1 MNNQTYVA
9 GLYCRLSKDDE
20 QNGESV
26 SIGTQRSILTDYCL
40 QHGYSIYKVYIDDGY
55 SGLNFNRPG
64 FKELLEDVERG
75 AVNMVI
81 TKDLS
86 RLGRDYIMTGY
97 YSEIFFQTKGVRYIA
112 LADDVDSLKGTNE
125 IAPFKNILNEMYAR
139 DVSKKVKNAK
149 RQRAKQGLFIGSQAP
164 YGYQKDPNN
173 RNQLIIDPEAA
184 EVVSQIFSLALG
196 GLGSVAIASELEKR
210 KTPTPAVYKY
220 QHGDQRFAHY
230 SSIQNGDIYSWRS
243 ATISQIL
250 TNRVYTGE
258 LISLKTET
266 QNCKTKQRS
275 VVPEDHRIVTPNAH
289 DAIISDA
296 IFNQVQLIR
305 SQHRCPANYQRENI
319 FRGKLFCECCGHPL
333 TISKKRLIN
342 RDVDVYVCMYHYSRP
357 DMCPKTH
364 QVYHEMIY
372 SYVLKQIQHL
382 MKTMNRKGSISL
394 VRECAVINELSIR
407 IINEFIERI
416 EVGHITNKS
425 KPSNVIHIYW
435 KYGSMSFS
443 YSAKSNLCKTCF

>member
-1 MNNQTYVA
+1 MKTNKQYIA

-20 QNGESV
+20 QSGESV

-40 QHGYSIYKVYIDDGY
+40 QHGYTIYKVYTDDGY

-164 YGYQKDPNN
+164 YGYMKDPNN
-173 RNQLIIDPEAA
+173 KNQLIIDPEAA
-184 EVVSQIFSLALG
+184 KVVSQIFSLALD

-210 KTPTPAVYKY
+210 KIPTPAVYKY
-220 QHGDQRFAHY
+220 QHGDQRFARY
-230 SSIQNGDIYSWRS
+230 SSIQNGDYYSWRS

-266 QNCKTKQRS
+266 ENCKTKQRS
-275 VVPEDHRIVTPNAH
+275 VVPEDQRIVTPNAH
-289 DAIISDA
+289 DAIVTA
-296 IFNQVQLIR
+296 EIFEQVQLVR
-305 SQHRCPANYQRENI
+305 SMHRCPTKAKRENL
-319 FRGKLFCECCGHPL
+319 FRGKIFCACCGHPL
-333 TISKKRLIN
+333 TMSSKHLVSGKTDI
-342 RDVDVYVCMYHYSRP
+342 YFCMYHFYHP
-357 DMCPKTH
+357 DTCPETH
-364 QVYHEMIY
+364 QIY
-372 SYVLKQIQHL
+372 YDELYTFVLQQIRSFAKS
-382 MKTMNRKGSISL
+382 MKR
-394 VRECAVINELSIR
+394 RRINTLIKNYSTVDVLAEDIL
-407 IINEFIERI
+407 EQVIERI
-416 EVGHITNKS
+416 EIGHISKKS
-425 KPSNVIHIYW
+425 TINNEVHIYW
-435 KYGSMSFS
+435 RI
-443 YSAKSNLCKTCF
+443 N

>member
-1 MNNQTYVA
+1 MLEKTNYSV
-9 GLYCRLSKDDE
+9 GIYCRLSKDDE
-20 QNGESV
+20 QSGESV
-26 SIGTQRSILTDYCL
+26 SIGTQRSILTEHCL
-40 QHGYSIYKVYIDDGY
+40 QHGYTIYKVYVDDGY

-97 YSEIFFQTKGVRYIA
+97 YSEIFFQTKCVRYIA

-164 YGYQKDPNN
+164 YGYRTDPNN
-173 RNQLIIDPEAA
+173 KNQLIIDPEAA
-184 EVVSQIFSLALG
+184 EVVSQIFSLALD

-210 KTPTPAVYKY
+210 KIPTPAVYKY
-220 QHGDQRFAHY
+220 QHGDLRFARY
-230 SSIQNGDIYSWRS
+230 SSIQNGDFYSWRS

-258 LISLKTET
+258 LISLKTEI
-266 QNCKTKQRS
+266 QNCKTKQRG
-275 VVPEDHRIVTPNAH
+275 VVPNNQRIVTPNAQG
-289 DAIISDA
+289 AIISAAMFD
-296 IFNQVQLIR
+296 QVQLIR
-305 SQHRCPANYQRENI
+305 SQHRCPAKYQRENI

-333 TISKKRLIN
+333 TLSKKQLVD
-342 RDVDVYVCMYHYSRP
+342 RDVDIYVCMYHYSRP
-357 DMCPKTH
+357 DICPKTH
-364 QVYHEMIY
+364 QVYHETLCV
-372 SYVLKQIQHL
+372 YVLQQIHQFARS
-382 MKTMNRKGSISL
+382 MMRRKINSIIK
-394 VRECAVINELSIR
+394 EYAAVENITVSIVDE
-407 IINEFIERI
+407 IIERI
-416 EVGHITNKS
+416 EVGHITRKS
-425 KPSNVIHIYW
+425 KPGNVIHIQW
-435 KYGSMSFS
+435 KL
-443 YSAKSNLCKTCF
+443 K

>member
-1 MNNQTYVA
+1 MEEKIYTA
-9 GLYCRLSKDDE
+9 GIYCRLSKDDE
-20 QNGESV
+20 QSEESI

-40 QHGYSIYKVYIDDGY
+40 QHGYTIYKVYIDDGY

-75 AVNMVI
+75 VVNMVI

-173 RNQLIIDPEAA
+173 KGQLIIDPESA
-184 EVVSQIFSLALG
+184 EVVSQIFSLALD
-196 GLGSVAIASELEKR
+196 GLGSVAIASELKKR
-210 KTPTPAVYKY
+210 NIPTPAVYKY
-220 QHGDQRFAHY
+220 QHGDQRFARY
-230 SSIQNGDIYSWRS
+230 SSIQNSDYYSWRS

-250 TNRVYTGE
+250 TNRVYIGE

-275 VVPEDHRIVTPNAH
+275 VVPEDHRIVIPNAH
-289 DAIISDA
+289 DAIISAAMFD
-296 IFNQVQLIR
+296 QVQLIR
-305 SQHRCPANYQRENI
+305 SQHRCPAKYQRENI

-333 TISKKRLIN
+333 TMTKKQLKDRET
-342 RDVDVYVCMYHYSRP
+342 DVYVCMYHYSRP
-357 DMCPKTH
+357 DICPKTH
-364 QVYHEMIY
+364 QVYHEILYMYI
-372 SYVLKQIQHL
+372 LKQIQQFARS
-382 MKTMNRKGSISL
+382 MKRRKVNS
-394 VRECAVINELSIR
+394 SIR
-407 IINEFIERI
+407 AYTSVEKITVPIIDEIIDRI
-416 EVGHITNKS
+416 EVGHITQNS
-425 KPSNVIHIYW
+425 KLGNVIHIKW
-435 KYGSMSFS
+435 KL
-443 YSAKSNLCKTCF
+443 K

>member
-1 MNNQTYVA
+1 MNIKIKYIA

-20 QNGESV
+20 QRGESV

-40 QHGYSIYKVYIDDGY
+40 QHGYTIYKAYTDDGY

-164 YGYQKDPNN
+164 YGYQKDPSNK
-173 RNQLIIDPEAA
+173 NQLIIDPEAA
-184 EVVSQIFSLALG
+184 EVVSQIFSLALD
-196 GLGSVAIASELEKR
+196 GLGSVAIASELEKQ
-210 KTPTPAVYKY
+210 KITTPSVYKY
-220 QHGDQRFAHY
+220 QHGDQRFARY
-230 SSIQNGDIYSWRS
+230 SSIKNGDYYSWRS

-258 LISLKTET
+258 LVSLKTET

-275 VVPEDHRIVTPNAH
+275 VVPEDQRIVIPNAH
-289 DAIISDA
+289 DAIISATMFD
-296 IFNQVQLIR
+296 QVQVIR
-305 SQHRCPANYQRENI
+305 SQHRCPAKYQRENI

-333 TISKKRLIN
+333 TISKKKLVDRE
-342 RDVDVYVCMYHYSRP
+342 VDVYVCMYHYRHP
-357 DMCPKTH
+357 DVCSQTH
-364 QVYHEMIY
+364 QVYHDTLC
-372 SYVLKQIQHL
+372 SYILQQIQYFARSI
-382 MKTMNRKGSISL
+382 KRKKVNLLIKDYAMLEVLSAKVISD
-394 VRECAVINELSIR
+394 VID
-407 IINEFIERI
+407 RI
-416 EVGHITNKS
+416 EIGNITRKS
-425 KPSNVIHIYW
+425 KLKNVIHIYW
-435 KYGSMSFS
+435 KF
-443 YSAKSNLCKTCF
+443 T